1 MERELDE
8 SVVIVSVTAISNVTG
23 TVLPVREIIQKAHQY
38 NVPVCVDASQAIR
51 HGQMNVRELDC
62 DFLAFSGHKT
72 MGPAGIGVLYG
83 KKERLDVMEPLWY
96 GGGMVDV
103 VGNEDTSFTTIPY
116 RLEAGTP
123 NYPGA
128 IGLGQALHYL
138 QEIGT
143 KEIAAWE
150 KELTDTLEQR
160 LSERKYVHV
169 LGGNVEKQS
178 VISVV
183 VDGIHPY
190 DMASFLNKY
199 GIAVRSGNHCA
210 QPMLRRLGYDS
221 VIRFSPAFY
230 NTKEEIEVI
239 GDRREKIISFLKKW

>member
-1 MERELDE
+1 M
-8 SVVIVSVTAISNVTG
+8 
-23 TVLPVREIIQKAHQY
+23 
-38 NVPVCVDASQAIR
+38 
-51 HGQMNVRELDC
+51 
-62 DFLAFSGHKT
+62 
-72 MGPAGIGVLYG
+72 
-83 KKERLDVMEPLWY
+83 
-96 GGGMVDV
+96 
-103 VGNEDTSFTTIPY
+103 
-116 RLEAGTP
+116 
-123 NYPGA
+123 
-128 IGLGQALHYL
+128 
-138 QEIGT
+138 
-143 KEIAAWE
+143 
-150 KELTDTLEQR
+150 
-160 LSERKYVHV
+160 HV

-239 GDRREKIISFLKKW
+239 AQAHFVVQIICCYLIHSRRTGTHQTHITAQNIVKLRQFIDTQTSDNISDALARSFFAADNTRIIIHFKHITLHLVLSHQFFFSLLCIHIHGTEFIHFETAAILADTLLAIENRSR